1 MILSLGTLLAV
12 RLRMSEKSSFAPADI
27 LDVVEAD
34 TPREV
39 AAESTAEFTW
49 DVLEQA
55 ERQSAMRAR
64 KSRVMR
70 CMVFVLAFF
79 GAKNH

>member
-1 MILSLGTLLAV
+1 MILSSGTPLV
-12 RLRMSEKSSFAPADI
+12 TRLRMSKKSSFPPADI
-27 LDVVEAD
+27 LDVVDAA

-39 AAESTAEFTW
+39 AAESTAGLTW

-55 ERQSAMRAR
+55 ESQRAIGAR

-70 CMVFVLAFF
+70 CMVFELPSFRR
-79 GAKNH
+79 

>member
-1 MILSLGTLLAV
+1 MILTSGTPLAT

-39 AAESTAEFTW
+39 AAESTAGFTW

-55 ERQSAMRAR
+55 ESHRAMGAR

-79 GAKNH
+79 GAKNY

>member
-1 MILSLGTLLAV
+1 
-12 RLRMSEKSSFAPADI
+12 MSKKSSFPPADI
-27 LDVVEAD
+27 FDVVEAA

-39 AAESTAEFTW
+39 AAESTAGLTW

-55 ERQSAMRAR
+55 ESQRAIGAR

-70 CMVFVLAFF
+70 CMVFVLPSLRS
-79 GAKNH
+79 